1 MIYIVTST
9 TTNVPNLSTGP
20 VMGVHGSLKEANAH
34 MSMCVEAALTGGKL
48 CWDIS
53 SKGGDIGSECSFRRA
68 MISLDGSGSTVIAI
82 EGWDIRRAK
91 RTKESVEPS
100 AVLAAALSNLAGEE
114 FKTDVE
120 DLIANQPTQAMV
132 DLVNGVDD
140 LEDAPNI

>member
-34 MSMCVEAALTGGKL
+34 MSACIKAALTGGKL

-53 SKGGDIGSECSFRRA
+53 SKGGCVAETSEHSMRRA
-68 MISLDGSGSTVIAI
+68 MIARADGGSTVIAI

-91 RTKESVEPS
+91 RAKK
-100 AVLAAALSNLAGEE
+100 AAASS
-114 FKTDVE
+114 
-120 DLIANQPTQAMV
+120 
-132 DLVNGVDD
+132 
-140 LEDAPNI
+140 